1 MPPALIAPA
10 GSQFSFIK
18 IHSPVGT
25 LQLLASHE
33 HLKAVVFESNW
44 QAVLDR
50 FRLTEDD
57 LLFSESPIL
66 SATKQQLEEYFFA
79 GRRHF
84 SLPLDAIGTSF
95 QKAAWNALLQ
105 IPYGST
111 ISYSA
116 QATLAGHP
124 SACRAVG
131 NANRLNPL
139 CIVIPC
145 HRVIGQNGE
154 LSGYAGGPNAK
165 KTLLKIENPNFS

>member
-1 MPPALIAPA
+1 MPPAVIPPT

-18 IHSPVGT
+18 IQSPVGP
-25 LQLLASHE
+25 LYLLASSE
-33 HLKAVVFESNW
+33 HLRCIAFESNW
-44 QAVLDR
+44 KTLLDQY
-50 FRLTEDD
+50 RLTQED
-57 LLFSESPIL
+57 LLFSENPIL

-84 SLPLDAIGTSF
+84 SLPMEAIGTSF

-145 HRVIGQNGE
+145 HRVIGQNGQ
-154 LSGYAGGPNAK
+154 LSGYAGGPNSK
-165 KTLLKIENPNFS
+165 KTLLKIENPDFS